1 MKILSFTIQKG
12 MALRVSSIYI
22 IVSVLYIFCTFKG
35 WGFVLL
41 SGLLIYW
48 LIRQS
53 QLKSIINEER
63 FQLFANL
70 SFEGIVLHKNG
81 IVIDANNAF
90 TNYFGYKLKDVI
102 DKNLED
108 FFIKEE
114 FKPIFN
120 SYLTSQNTELY
131 NVQAI
136 IKNGD
141 YIWVQIINEPYKHN
155 GEKVS
160 VCAIRDITRQIEAEE
175 KLKNNEAF
183 FIARYNLEHG
193 VPSLGTVFNNMKHIS
208 YDEMNKALWIWM
220 TQYVDKS
227 EDLWIAIDGKAL
239 GSTSTDVQGSEQ
251 NYKSMVSM
259 FVQSKGVVLNAVSIQ
274 LKKSNEGDAARDL
287 INALEAKGMT
297 FTMDALH
304 CQKKLLRPSWSQE
317 MTM

>member
-1 MKILSFTIQKG
+1 MTLFD
-12 MALRVSSIYI
+12 M
-22 IVSVLYIFCTFKG
+22 
-35 WGFVLL
+35 
-41 SGLLIYW
+41 
-48 LIRQS
+48 
-53 QLKSIINEER
+53 
-63 FQLFANL
+63 FANVKDFRRPQGQRISL
-70 SFEGIVLHKNG
+70 AAFLEMIVLAGMSGKFS
-81 IVIDANNAF
+81 INAIARF
-90 TNYFGYKLKDVI
+90 M
-102 DKNLED
+102 
-108 FFIKEE
+108 
-114 FKPIFN
+114 
-120 SYLTSQNTELY
+120 
-131 NVQAI
+131 
-136 IKNGD
+136 
-141 YIWVQIINEPYKHN
+141 
-155 GEKVS
+155 
-160 VCAIRDITRQIEAEE
+160 
-175 KLKNNEAF
+175 KNNEAF